1 MDRRVIIGCFT
12 IGLTGCIPHL
22 YTTDGLDWDWEAPDN
37 QWLMS
42 EPPQGLVG
50 TGFFEGQVVPDF
62 LLEDQLGEWVSLWQF
77 YGNIVVL
84 DVSTMWCAPC
94 QALAAGVAETAAHYE
109 DEGFVYVTVLQET
122 ANGSPSAVSDLEWWA
137 ETFEIGVGS
146 PVLSDPDK
154 SGTGAAIQQGE
165 YPALLVI
172 NPEMSVVERVDP
184 PNDENLRDVIDGLL
198 N

>member
-1 MDRRVIIGCFT
+1 VFRQVSLMCLVISVS
-12 IGLTGCIPHL
+12 GCIPHL
-22 YTTDGLDWDWEAPDN
+22 YTTSGSDWDWEAPVN
-37 QWLMS
+37 QWLMGS
-42 EPPQGLVG
+42 PPQGLVG

-62 LLEDQLGEWVSLWQF
+62 FLEDQQGEWVSLWQF

-94 QALAAGVAETAAHYE
+94 QELAAGVVETSAHYG
-109 DEGFVYVTVLQET
+109 DEGFIYVTVLQET
-122 ANGSPSAVSDLEWWA
+122 ANGSPPETSDLAWWA
-137 ETFEIGVGS
+137 DTFGIGVGS

-154 SGTGAAIQQGE
+154 LGTGSAIQQGE

-172 NPEMSVVERVDP
+172 DREMTVIKRVDP
-184 PNDENLRDVIDGLL
+184 PNDENLRDVIDELL